1 MSVSMNIDEE
11 WENFISSGCDDDIS
25 SDDEDINE
33 ILKSGCEDFVSANLQ
48 DRKSTRLNSSH

>member
-1 MSVSMNIDEE
+1 MNIDDE

-33 ILKSGCEDFVSANLQ
+33 DPDDEPDEENNHLKQLTFIFQL
-48 DRKSTRLNSSH
+48 KLKLLI